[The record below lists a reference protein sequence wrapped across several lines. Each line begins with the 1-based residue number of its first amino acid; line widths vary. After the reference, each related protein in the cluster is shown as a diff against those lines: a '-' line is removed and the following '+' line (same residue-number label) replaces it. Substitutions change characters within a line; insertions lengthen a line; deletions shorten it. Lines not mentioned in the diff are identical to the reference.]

1 MSPDHRHSPALPAAA
16 EKEPL
21 LRTLP
26 LIDPESSP
34 E

>member
-1 MSPDHRHSPALPAAA
+1 MFPDHRHSPALPAAA

-26 LIDPESSP
+26 EIDPESSP